1 MRSRHAARTSPAHH
15 PAFLRRF
22 CCTRRLFSTIN
33 ASFVARATPL
43 NVSTSQRRVCPVA
56 QSPRVF
62 AVSCFATMAAGA
74 PPPCALRASLPHLHR
89 RMPIVRTVRSMQ
101 MTQRQEAHLIAG
113 VNLQYMTS
121 MQYTNFERKLFAS
134 TERRLLMTRR
144 DGSGHRSHSDLKM
157 WTRDKRSLST
167 IMSASAAAVAAAQSE
182 SKLSPSL
189 RFFDDDIL
197 RCSLDEGAAGVLCFE
212 LDLFSSR
219 FRCFSFAELSGDVI
233 DDRENMRSP
242 SLTVR
247 LTPEFLS

>member
-1 MRSRHAARTSPAHH
+1 
-15 PAFLRRF
+15 
-22 CCTRRLFSTIN
+22 
-33 ASFVARATPL
+33 
-43 NVSTSQRRVCPVA
+43 
-56 QSPRVF
+56 
-62 AVSCFATMAAGA
+62 
-74 PPPCALRASLPHLHR
+74 
-89 RMPIVRTVRSMQ
+89 
-101 MTQRQEAHLIAG
+101 
-113 VNLQYMTS
+113 
-121 MQYTNFERKLFAS
+121 
-134 TERRLLMTRR
+134 
-144 DGSGHRSHSDLKM
+144 
-157 WTRDKRSLST
+157 
-167 IMSASAAAVAAAQSE
+167 MSASAAAVAAAQSE